1 MNKMIRFGIN
11 LLSNASSAKEVT
23 DKMNEE
29 TTNQGEQITNP
40 RVVHDLAVQIQDQ
53 ILDITDNISK
63 LQYDVDRSLLNQ
75 EAVDA
80 LTAMNNRLYAPS
92 GLWENHSR
100 RVFRPDDLHLP
111 VHQVKHHPIGLKNK
125 KPVDI
130 HTLIDWLL
138 RISGLTSRL
147 IQ

>member
-1 MNKMIRFGIN
+1 MDKMIRSGMN

-29 TTNQGEQITNP
+29 TTNHGEQITNP

-53 ILDITDNISK
+53 ILDITNNISK

-80 LTAMNNRLYAPS
+80 LTAMSNRLYAPS
-92 GLWENHSR
+92 GDSGKTILDEGS
-100 RVFRPDDLHLP
+100 DLM
-111 VHQVKHHPIGLKNK
+111 
-125 KPVDI
+125 
-130 HTLIDWLL
+130 
-138 RISGLTSRL
+138 ISTS
-147 IQ
+147 QATK

>member
-1 MNKMIRFGIN
+1 MDKMIRSGMN

-29 TTNQGEQITNP
+29 TTNHGEQIANP

-53 ILDITDNISK
+53 ILDITNNISK

-80 LTAMNNRLYAPS
+80 LTAMSNRLYAPS
-92 GLWENHSR
+92 GDSGKTILDEGS
-100 RVFRPDDLHLP
+100 DLM
-111 VHQVKHHPIGLKNK
+111 
-125 KPVDI
+125 
-130 HTLIDWLL
+130 
-138 RISGLTSRL
+138 ISTS
-147 IQ
+147 QATK

>member
-1 MNKMIRFGIN
+1 MDKTIRSGIN
-11 LLSNASSAKEVT
+11 LLSNALSAKEVT

-29 TTNQGEQITNP
+29 TTNQGEQIANP

-53 ILDITDNISK
+53 ILDITNNISKLQYDVDRSLLNQEAVDALTAITNNISK

-92 GLWENHSR
+92 GDSGKTILDEGS
-100 RVFRPDDLHLP
+100 DLM
-111 VHQVKHHPIGLKNK
+111 
-125 KPVDI
+125 
-130 HTLIDWLL
+130 
-138 RISGLTSRL
+138 ISTS
-147 IQ
+147 QATK